1 MTARVAVVVPVFDQ
15 AAFLPRALGS
25 LLAQDLEQFECVVV
39 DDGSTDGPQVPADA
53 RVRLLRHTD
62 NRGLGAALN
71 TGLDATTAPVVAYLP
86 ADDAWDTGHLSALLA
101 ALDGGAPADGGP
113 ADGGPADGEGHAD
126 LASSGVRWQHGQTL
140 SAPEDS
146 GLQLVQVAHRRTDRR
161 WPERDE
167 LEADDLELLLWRH
180 FPARTSTGQVTCTWT
195 DHPGQRSRA
204 IRESADGGLNV
215 FRRRYRVRSPLRL
228 HSRDSGLT
236 DEVALYARFRDRPA
250 PAGGLRVL
258 LVGELAFNPERVLAL
273 EQRGHR
279 LFGLWT
285 DDGLGAHT
293 VGPLPFGHVTD
304 VASPE
309 AARALDVDV
318 VYGLLN
324 WRAVPLAA
332 RVLRE
337 LPHLPFVWHFKEA
350 PQACVRRGT
359 WPDLA
364 ALWSGA
370 DEVLCATEEEA
381 AWFALAL
388 PGHRDP
394 ARTHVLDGDLP
405 LAEWFTGERSR
416 RLSDDDGAVH
426 TAVLGR
432 PLGVDADLLVRLGR
446 AGVHVHLHGQVR
458 DHGPAAGWAAA
469 VRSAQEQVDT
479 VHVHPKVEQPDWVRV
494 LSRYDAGWL
503 HRFRATNGG
512 DLRRAVWDDLNAP
525 ARIPTYASAGLPML
539 LQSSPGSTVAAQR
552 LLGDSAVDYDDVD
565 DLVARLTDRSALR
578 AAATA
583 SWEGRARF
591 TFDAHVDRLVDVLL
605 AAVQRR
611 AGRDVAGQG

>member
-1 MTARVAVVVPVFDQ
+1 MTAAVAVLVPVHDQ

-25 LLAQDLEQFECVVV
+25 LLAQDHADFECVVV
-39 DDGSTDGPQVPADA
+39 DDGSTDGPSVPDDP
-53 RVRLLRHTD
+53 RVRLVRCPD

-71 TGLDATTAPVVAYLP
+71 TALDATTAPVVAYLP
-86 ADDAWDTGHLSALLA
+86 ADDAWDADHLSSLLA
-101 ALDGGAPADGGP
+101 VLDG
-113 ADGGPADGEGHAD
+113 DGEVAW
-126 LASSGVRWQHGQTL
+126 SGVRWAGGETTG
-140 SAPEDS
+140 APGDH
-146 GLQLVQVAHRRTDRR
+146 GLQLVQVAHRRTGAR

-167 LEADDLELLLWRH
+167 LEADDLELLLWHR
-180 FPARTSTGQVTCTWT
+180 FPARSPTGRVTCTWT

-204 IRESADGGLNV
+204 IRETCDGGLNV
-215 FRRRYRVRSPLRL
+215 FRRRYRVTTPLRL

-236 DEVALYARFRDRPA
+236 DEVALYDRFRGRPA
-250 PAGGLRVL
+250 PSGGLRVL

-273 EQRGHR
+273 EERGHR

-293 VGPLPFGHVTD
+293 VGPLPFGHVED
-304 VASPE
+304 VPSVE

-364 ALWSGA
+364 ALCEGA
-370 DEVLCATEEEA
+370 DEVLLATEEER
-381 AWFALAL
+381 AWLELAL
-388 PGHRDP
+388 PGRLDP
-394 ARTHVLDGDLP
+394 ARTGVLDGDLP
-405 LAEWFTGERSR
+405 LAEWFAGERSP
-416 RLSDDDGAVH
+416 RLSAADGAVH
-426 TAVLGR
+426 TVVLGR

-469 VRSAQEQVDT
+469 VREAQAQVDT
-479 VHVHPKVEQPDWVRV
+479 VHLHPKVEQPDWVRV

-539 LQSSPGSTVAAQR
+539 QQASPGSVVAAER
-552 LLGDSAVDYDDVD
+552 LLGDSAVRYDDVD
-565 DLVARLTDRSALR
+565 DLVARLHDRDGLER
-578 AAATA
+578 AARA
-583 SWEGRARF
+583 SWDGRSRF
-591 TFDAHVDRLVDVLL
+591 TFDAHVDRLV
-605 AAVQRR
+605 AALERAAGR
-611 AGRDVAGQG
+611 AGARRG

>member
-1 MTARVAVVVPVFDQ
+1 MTPAVAVLVPVHDQ

-25 LLAQDLEQFECVVV
+25 LLAQDRADFECVVV
-39 DDGSTDGPQVPADA
+39 DDGSTDGPTVPDDP
-53 RVRLLRHTD
+53 RVRLVRTDD

-71 TGLDATTAPVVAYLP
+71 RALDATTAPVVAYLP
-86 ADDAWDTGHLSALLA
+86 ADDAWDAGHLSALLGV
-101 ALDGGAPADGGP
+101 LDGDV
-113 ADGGPADGEGHAD
+113 D
-126 LASSGVRWQHGQTL
+126 LAWSGVRWAGGETTG
-140 SAPEDS
+140 APGDH
-146 GLQLVQVAHRRTDRR
+146 GLQLVQVAHRRTGVR

-180 FPARTSTGQVTCTWT
+180 LPARAATGRVTCTWT
-195 DHPGQRSRA
+195 DHPGQRHRA
-204 IRESADGGLNV
+204 IRETCDGGLNV
-215 FRRRYRVRSPLRL
+215 FRRRYRVRHAPAAV
-228 HSRDSGLT
+228 
-236 DEVALYARFRDRPA
+236 VARQRAHRRAGAVRPVRATAPA
-250 PAGGLRVL
+250 PSGGLRVL

-273 EQRGHR
+273 EERGHR
-279 LFGLWT
+279 LLGLWT

-304 VASPE
+304 VPSVE
-309 AARALDVDV
+309 AAAGLDVDV
-318 VYGLLN
+318 VYALLN

-337 LPHLPFVWHFKEA
+337 LPHLPFVFHFKEA

-364 ALWSGA
+364 ALCEGA
-370 DEVLCATEEEA
+370 DEVLLATEEER
-381 AWFALAL
+381 AWLELAL
-388 PGHRDP
+388 PGRLDP
-394 ARTHVLDGDLP
+394 DRTGVLDGDLP
-405 LAEWFTGERSR
+405 LAEWFAGERSP

-469 VRSAQEQVDT
+469 VREAQAQVDT

-503 HRFRATNGG
+503 HRFRSSNGG

-539 LQSSPGSTVAAQR
+539 QQASPGSVVAAER
-552 LLGDSAVDYDDVD
+552 LLGDSAVLYDDVD
-565 DLVARLTDRSALR
+565 DLVARLHDRAGARPGGAGVLGRPR
-578 AAATA
+578 AASPSTRTSTGSCRSSSVPPAA
-583 SWEGRARF
+583 RAR
-591 TFDAHVDRLVDVLL
+591 R
-605 AAVQRR
+605 
-611 AGRDVAGQG
+611 G